1 MNFLIVKA
9 KSKKATERSNEKQN
23 VQNDIKP
30 LDFLKKNPDSR
41 LVSYVCKYA
50 IGGDQCRC
58 RRSSSYQLLGCLQTT
73 KPKIADPAAVYF
85 LYTKCN
91 VDVEYK

>member
-30 LDFLKKNPDSR
+30 LDFLKNKH
-41 LVSYVCKYA
+41 CE
-50 IGGDQCRC
+50 
-58 RRSSSYQLLGCLQTT
+58 RSCELLR
-73 KPKIADPAAVYF
+73 
-85 LYTKCN
+85 YTF
-91 VDVEYK
+91 